1 MAEFFMQYAQ
11 GHKHFLKAAFIIIII
26 IIIISKN
33 SHEGNLNF

>member
-26 IIIISKN
+26 IIISKN